1 MIAEQVID
9 LGALVLAYTWCPV
22 PLKSKMAVLVYLL
35 IVRAR
40 LIKVPSSMQ
49 SYEITVSISFNQLL
63 REILQSIFLMDSS
76 ALSYIHSMYWIV
88 VSNEV
93 SDISSINKCTPLLLE
108 AICACKSLILSLSS
122 RLLLKSCLVSSILSC
137 PFSTILKLFIATPS
151 SSNTFEKGGIDP
163 GVIPPISAWCPL
175 EATQNLMVS
184 PI

>member
-93 SDISSINKCTPLLLE
+93 SDISSINKCTPLLLDVQDIFT
-108 AICACKSLILSLSS
+108 ADHLGTIFIIIFNFFKCS
-122 RLLLKSCLVSSILSC
+122 RII
-137 PFSTILKLFIATPS
+137 FSRFRKFKIR
-151 SSNTFEKGGIDP
+151 FE
-163 GVIPPISAWCPL
+163 
-175 EATQNLMVS
+175 
-184 PI
+184 